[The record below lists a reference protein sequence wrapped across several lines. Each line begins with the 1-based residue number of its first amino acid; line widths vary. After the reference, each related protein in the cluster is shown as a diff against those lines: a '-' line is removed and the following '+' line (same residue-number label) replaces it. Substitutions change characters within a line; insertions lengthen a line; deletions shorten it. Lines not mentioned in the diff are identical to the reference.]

1 MSLKIALAQI
11 NFLVG
16 NITANVDNIIKTA
29 IYARDELSADIVVFP
44 ELTITGY
51 PAEDLL
57 FRSDFIEVANNA
69 IYQIADG
76 ITDVAVVVGFP
87 ERDGDNLYNSAAVLY
102 QGDRVVGGGVIGGIR

>member
-16 NITANVDNIIKTA
+16 NIAANVDNIIKA
-29 IYARDELSADIVVFP
+29 ASYARDELSADIVVFP

-57 FRSDFIEVANNA
+57 FRNDFISAANNA
-69 IYQIADG
+69 VYQIAECIAD
-76 ITDVAVVVGFP
+76 IAVVVGF
-87 ERDGDNLYNSAAVLY
+87 DLF
-102 QGDRVVGGGVIGGIR
+102 